1 MSKYV
6 FDDFYA
12 DYDSW
17 YQTPMGA
24 FVDRV
29 ETDCALGLLEPAAG
43 QSVLDAGCGTGNF
56 SLKLAEMGCRVTA
69 VDVAEKMM
77 DQARQ
82 KAVRAGADIRFL
94 REDMAELPFG
104 DGSFDRVLTMAAFE
118 FLPDPAR
125 AVRELLR
132 VLRPGGVLVIGTI
145 EKGGPW
151 AGLYESDA
159 MAGTAYERAS
169 FLTGESI
176 AAMARRPS
184 KRWSAASL
192 WPPAPRKE
200 TSPRRARQPPKPPV
214 REEGLYAC
222 ASGKSDP
229 LLPGELLS
237 TWPGGLPRPH

>member
-43 QSVLDAGCGTGNF
+43 QSVLDAGCCTGNF

-159 MAGTAYERAS
+159 MAGTAYERAC

-176 AAMARRPS
+176 AAMAPEAFETLERCLFVAPGAPEGDFTPEGE
-184 KRWSAASL
+184 AAAKAAGARGGFVCL
-192 WPPAPRKE
+192 RFRK
-200 TSPRRARQPPKPPV
+200 K
-214 REEGLYAC
+214 
-222 ASGKSDP
+222 
-229 LLPGELLS
+229 
-237 TWPGGLPRPH
+237 

>member
-176 AAMARRPS
+176 AAMAPEALDTKERSPDVAPGAPEGDS
-184 KRWSAASL
+184 TPAGEAAAKAAGARGGFVCL
-192 WPPAPRKE
+192 RFRK
-200 TSPRRARQPPKPPV
+200 K
-214 REEGLYAC
+214 
-222 ASGKSDP
+222 
-229 LLPGELLS
+229 
-237 TWPGGLPRPH
+237 

>member
-1 MSKYV
+1 M
-6 FDDFYA
+6 
-12 DYDSW
+12 
-17 YQTPMGA
+17 
-24 FVDRV
+24 
-29 ETDCALGLLEPAAG
+29 
-43 QSVLDAGCGTGNF
+43 
-56 SLKLAEMGCRVTA
+56 
-69 VDVAEKMM
+69 
-77 DQARQ
+77 
-82 KAVRAGADIRFL
+82 RAGADIRFL

-176 AAMARRPS
+176 AAMAPEAFEAMERCLFVAPGAPEGDFTPEGE
-184 KRWSAASL
+184 AAAKAAGARGGFVCL
-192 WPPAPRKE
+192 RFRK
-200 TSPRRARQPPKPPV
+200 K
-214 REEGLYAC
+214 
-222 ASGKSDP
+222 
-229 LLPGELLS
+229 
-237 TWPGGLPRPH
+237 